1 MCLGYG
7 THTASD
13 KLIKIRYKML
23 KEIVFIDVLDSAL
36 HLPATS
42 GGWVEPWG
50 DEGRMNQPLEQPLPI
65 TL

>member
-7 THTASD
+7 THAASD
-13 KLIKIRYKML
+13 KLIKIRYKGL
-23 KEIVFIDVLDSAL
+23 KEIVFIDVSGSTL

-42 GGWVEPWG
+42 GGWVERG

>member
-7 THTASD
+7 THTTSD
-13 KLIKIRYKML
+13 KLIKVRYKML

-50 DEGRMNQPLEQPLPI
+50 DEGRMYQPLEQPLPI